1 MPVFKYGGHTFEIK
15 ITRSGEETVLYDGE
29 PVSSK
34 MTRFGGTHE
43 FSVKEGEEIV
53 SYMVRVQP
61 KGGKILGTMFGTS
74 PKVTVFRNGENI
86 YTS

>member
-1 MPVFKYGGHTFEIK
+1 MPMFKYGGHNFEIR

-43 FSVKEGEEIV
+43 FSMKEDDEMV
-53 SYMVRVQP
+53 SYIVKVQP
-61 KGGKILGTMFGTS
+61 KGGKLLGTMFGTS
-74 PKVTVFRNGENI
+74 PKVTVTRNGQQI